1 MKLTAKE
8 KMTAANSRKKRKAM
22 LSCISGT
29 LIKCLNLMLCLMQH
43 LTWLNVIS
51 TKLIS
56 SQCNQRAV
64 FPTNLHARWLQ
75 GFALPYAD
83 RSALFTICFCF
94 AIIVVF
100 LTLLCPPTFLGTR
113 SQAHLLA
120 MSLMA
125 EIKVIV
131 YNKLLLYT
139 RQKE

>member
-1 MKLTAKE
+1 MKLIAKE

-22 LSCISGT
+22 LSCTSGT
-29 LIKCLNLMLCLMQH
+29 LIKCLMLCLMQH
-43 LTWLNVIS
+43 LTWLNVIL
-51 TKLIS
+51 TKLFS
-56 SQCNQRAV
+56 SQCIQRAV
-64 FPTNLHARWLQ
+64 FPTYLNARWLQ
-75 GFALPYAD
+75 GFALPHAD

-100 LTLLCPPTFLGTR
+100 LTLLCPPTFLDTR